1 MHSKKKNH
9 IHPLVIAALLLTIV
23 LGVTLAY
30 QFYKERETGYTLLSA
45 RDCQNALSG
54 EINYDAIQKRISNI
68 PFSVCYADAVSNGY
82 VVLARD
88 PATYKDLIVNREAL
102 KNFIA
107 AADSGME
114 SSVRIVTCN
123 TNRDDSPIINVI
135 DLYYNREYYFG
146 VMDDNR
152 VGTANGTHEPQTLK
166 FKKLNEFDTGQSYI
180 VCLSDD
186 TLTEKEY
193 WNRMVS
199 SDLNKFL
206 SVKLLFSLKK

>member
-1 MHSKKKNH
+1 MKYKINKL
-9 IHPLVIAALLLTIV
+9 ITAALLVTIV
-23 LGVTLAY
+23 LGVTLTY
-30 QFYKERETGYTLLSA
+30 QFNRERETGYSLLSVQ
-45 RDCQNALSG
+45 DCQNTFSG

-88 PATYKDLIVNREAL
+88 SSTYKDLIVNRDVL

-107 AADSGME
+107 AANSGME

-123 TNRDDSPIINVI
+123 TNQPDSPIINVI
-135 DLYYNREYYFG
+135 DLFYNREYYFG

-152 VGTANGTHEPQTLK
+152 VGTANGTHEPQKLK